1 MVLSAWLLARH
12 GTAPFRLG
20 WTRAGSTVLC
30 GVLLIGANALLFVAE
45 RRVPIGLASLIFASV
60 PLWLVVLR
68 STTGDRPP
76 RASLAGTAVGFI
88 GVALLLRPGGDAT
101 VTGVLLVVA
110 AALSWALGTFLSSRL
125 PMPGDAVTTAGVQ
138 GLTGGLLLLPIGM
151 ALSDGESL
159 NPADWSTRSLL
170 GLLYLVIFGSIFG
183 YTAYVWLVANVPLGT
198 VATYAYVNPLVAIT
212 LGVIF
217 LHEVVTWQIAV
228 GRGGDPDLGRRRHPQ
243 GGATAAGRGDPAARR
258 VLVRHLTTFD
268 LEPGAQSAPRTR
280 VDLLRSNVRRRTRG
294 RRSRPDARGHAAAAC
309 RSRRAS
315 PPRPPRSRRRS
326 GGSPTPLAP

>member
-1 MVLSAWLLARH
+1 MTVRAWIALWTVYILWGSTYLGIELAGETIPPLFAAGVRFTTVGVVLSGWLLARH

-20 WTRAGSTVLC
+20 WTTAGSTVLC

-101 VTGVLLVVA
+101 VTGVLVVVA

-125 PMPGDAVTTAGVQ
+125 PMPGDAVTTAGIQ
-138 GLTGGLLLLPIGM
+138 GLAGGLLLIPIGM

-170 GLLYLVIFGSIFG
+170 GLLYLVVFGSIFG

-212 LGVIF
+212 LGVVF

-228 GRGGDPDLGRRRHPQ
+228 G
-243 GGATAAGRGDPAARR
+243 AA
-258 VLVRHLTTFD
+258 VILTSVAVVIRK
-268 LEPGAQSAPRTR
+268 EVPR
-280 VDLLRSNVRRRTRG
+280 
-294 RRSRPDARGHAAAAC
+294 RPDEMI
-309 RSRRAS
+309 
-315 PPRPPRSRRRS
+315 PPLVES
-326 GGSPTPLAP
+326 

>member
-1 MVLSAWLLARH
+1 MTVRAWIALWTVYILWGSTYLGIELAGETIPPLFAAGIRFTTVGVVLSGWLLARH

-20 WTRAGSTVLC
+20 WTTAGSTVLC

-68 STTGDRPP
+68 STTGDQPP

-101 VTGVLLVVA
+101 VTGVLVVVA

-125 PMPGDAVTTAGVQ
+125 PMPGDAVTTAGIQ
-138 GLTGGLLLLPIGM
+138 GLAGGLLLIPIGM

-170 GLLYLVIFGSIFG
+170 GLLYLVVFGSIFG

-212 LGVIF
+212 LGVVF
-217 LHEVVTWQIAV
+217 LHEVVTWQIAA
-228 GRGGDPDLGRRRHPQ
+228 
-243 GGATAAGRGDPAARR
+243 GAA
-258 VLVRHLTTFD
+258 VILTSVAVVIRK
-268 LEPGAQSAPRTR
+268 EVPR
-280 VDLLRSNVRRRTRG
+280 
-294 RRSRPDARGHAAAAC
+294 RPDEMI
-309 RSRRAS
+309 
-315 PPRPPRSRRRS
+315 PPLVKS
-326 GGSPTPLAP
+326 